1 MADYG
6 VNATQLSAPQG
17 AGTAPVAPVQQQAVN
32 TSMVPMLA
40 SSAGAIGEAITGFLH
55 KQAQDNETQV
65 VSSYTNAQ
73 AQLNDAMASGE
84 ITAAEAAGRSK
95 ALFTKYAANYAG
107 HMKALNQARTALSG
121 GSELGLAEEAVKTD
135 MEIRK
140 SAKIAAQSDGIS
152 FYSGMSKQ
160 TEDSLLAAHASEIRM
175 NKQMEKQFKINA
187 ENRAQGSYDRE
198 LRDAQFKEQSIG
210 LLNDLAGTN
219 LDASRSIALDL
230 KAQVASGKKTY
241 EQAQL
246 DLASHFTRINAGLT
260 AAAGKNPDMAGSYI
274 KLFGDLQKASESLL
288 DPKADAARL
297 QGQIDTLVKIQ
308 GLGALQKDPT
318 LQRAVASAELFRAS
332 PMALQASLGMNSAV
346 TSSVTR
352 LITPNAPV
360 QYPVVGNPE
369 VEAGT
374 LDVVKRSLN
383 DANRDPTNVKLKEE
397 HTAAVQNIQTQV
409 GDMIGRGDAKSL
421 QTAAKFFSSPEYG
434 QWRKVNPVDA
444 QTESN
449 ASRAFQQVYE
459 GTMVKGIRQEI
470 ENALSQPAA
479 LPAVGVMGKSLGGQS
494 VAVNAINPETLDVK
508 FAGAGIVFDMK
519 KVPTDPVEAR
529 NAKATVDSLNKAQN
543 AANELIRLGA
553 HLEGSVDYAKH
564 WEQNKA
570 RYMPNVFMTPGTK
583 TTDGQYEYVGKGDAF
598 DFRNKANWRAI
609 SAAQ

>member
-1 MADYG
+1 MAEYG

-32 TSMVPMLA
+32 TSMMPMLA

-65 VSSYTNAQ
+65 VSGYTNNQ
-73 AQLNDAMASGE
+73 AALNEAMASGE
-84 ITAAEAAGRSK
+84 ITAAEGAARSK
-95 ALFTKYAANYAG
+95 ALFTKYAASYSG
-107 HMKALNQARTALSG
+107 QIKALNQARTALSG

-140 SAKIAAQSDGIS
+140 SAKIAAQSDGIE

-160 TEDSLLAAHASEIRM
+160 AEDALLKAHASGVRM
-175 NKQMEKQFKINA
+175 QKQMEQRFKINA
-187 ENRAQGSYDRE
+187 ENRAQGSYDTDLRNAEDKDRSLNE
-198 LRDAQFKEQSIG
+198 LQ
-210 LLNDLAGTN
+210 DLAGKHLEATR
-219 LDASRSIALDL
+219 AIAVDL
-230 KAQVASGKKTY
+230 KAQVASGKKTV

-246 DLASHFTRINAGLT
+246 DLAGNFARINAGLT
-260 AAAGKNPDMAGSYI
+260 VAAGRNPEMASSYT
-274 KLFGDLQKASESLL
+274 KLFGDIQKASESML

-297 QGQIDTLVKIQ
+297 QGQIDTLVKVQ
-308 GLGALQKDPT
+308 GLGALQRDPT

-352 LITPNAPV
+352 LLNPNAPV

-369 VEAGT
+369 VEAGAM
-374 LDVVKRSLN
+374 DIVRKSLG
-383 DANRDPTNVKLKEE
+383 DGNRDPSNVKLKEE
-397 HTAAVQNIQTQV
+397 HTAAITNIQTQV

-421 QTAAKFFSSPEYG
+421 QTAAKFFASPEYG
-434 QWRKVNPVDA
+434 QWRKLNPVDS
-444 QTESN
+444 QTENN

-479 LPAVGVMGKSLGGQS
+479 LPAVGAMGKSLGGQS
-494 VAVNAINPETLDVK
+494 VTVQAINPETLDVK
-508 FAGAGIVFDMK
+508 FGGGGVVFDMK
-519 KVPTDPVEAR
+519 KTPTDPVEAR
-529 NAKATVDSLNKAQN
+529 NAKATIDSLNKAQK

-553 HLEGSVDYAKH
+553 HLEGSTDYAKH

-570 RYMPNVFMTPGTK
+570 RYMPNVFMETGTK

-609 SAAQ
+609 NAAQ